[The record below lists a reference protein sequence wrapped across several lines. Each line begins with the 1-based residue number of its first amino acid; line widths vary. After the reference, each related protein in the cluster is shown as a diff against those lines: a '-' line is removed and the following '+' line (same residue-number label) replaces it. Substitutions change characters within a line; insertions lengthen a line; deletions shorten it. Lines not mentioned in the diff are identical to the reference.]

1 MNKLFKSFW
10 FNLLVIIGL
19 CFVLYFAFFAS
30 LSRITQ
36 HGEEL
41 TIPVLKGKNYQVAL
55 KELEQLGFDI
65 VVDSAFDTTMAPAII
80 LDVQPEAGS
89 MVKKGRSIF
98 ITINRATPPEV
109 DMPNLL
115 NLSFRSAQLLLES
128 NKLVMGDTLYKP
140 DMATGAVLEQRYNGK
155 IILAGQ
161 KIPQGAKVD
170 IVIGAGYGHNNLLV
184 PHLVNLTFAEAKA
197 ILDSANL
204 FYTEVWDGRITD
216 SSTAVIYF
224 QMPTTKNE
232 QGYPNHIL
240 EGENIDLRIRQEL
253 PKVDSTNIDS
263 Q

>member
-1 MNKLFKSFW
+1 MKHLFKSFW
-10 FNLLVIIGL
+10 FNLLAIIVLG
-19 CFVLYFAFFAS
+19 FVLYFAFFAS

-36 HGEEL
+36 HGQEL
-41 TIPVLKGKNYQVAL
+41 TIPELKGKNYQTAL

-89 MVKKGRSIF
+89 MVKKGRSIYV
-98 ITINRATPPEV
+98 TINRATPPEV

-128 NKLVMGDTLYKP
+128 NKLVLGDTSYRP
-140 DMATGAVLEQRYNGK
+140 DMANGAVLEQRYNGK
-155 IILAGQ
+155 IIIAGQ
-161 KIPQGAKVD
+161 KLPQGAKVD
-170 IVIGAGYGHNNLLV
+170 IVIGAGYGNRNILV
-184 PHLVNLTFAEAKA
+184 PHLLNLTFSEAKT
-197 ILDSANL
+197 ILDSLNL

-240 EGENIDLRIRQEL
+240 EGENIDIRIRQEM
-253 PKVDSTNIDS
+253 PVADSNIVDN